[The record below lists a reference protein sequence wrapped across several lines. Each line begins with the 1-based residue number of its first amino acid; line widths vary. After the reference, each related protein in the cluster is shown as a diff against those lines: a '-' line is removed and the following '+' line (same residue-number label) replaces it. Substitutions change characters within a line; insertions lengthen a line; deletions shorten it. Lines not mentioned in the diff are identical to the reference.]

1 MSDEQ
6 RWASVEA
13 ALLTKH
19 HKLTMIGPALATVG
33 IQVIATDAF
42 DTDTL
47 GSFSGETPR
56 RQTPLECARTKA
68 KLAAE
73 LTGLPIG
80 IGSEGSFG
88 GGPYAGLVNWD
99 DELLLLLDTRT
110 GQEIMAFASGPVPL
124 ASLETD
130 QLAAIA
136 QHLQQHD
143 AAQGWICSYGQGD
156 AQQQSQGLN
165 DGKGLVKGLV
175 GFAQVQAALA
185 TAGLLRDAE
194 TLSETIKLQP
204 DLRAHL
210 CPARQSYIQQAA
222 QQLAERWRSLCPS
235 CHQPDFWRK
244 AVETG
249 LPCEVCHYPTG
260 RIKSYTKKCDCCGY
274 IEQEPSSVEFADQG
288 HCPLCNP

>member
-1 MSDEQ
+1 LTSEKHSV
-6 RWASVEA
+6 AIVEA

-19 HKLTMIGPALATVG
+19 HKLALIEPVLAAIG
-33 IQVIATDAF
+33 IRVIDTDAF

-68 KLAAE
+68 QLAAE

-110 GQEIMAFASGPVPL
+110 GQEIVAVASGPVPL
-124 ASLETD
+124 ASLETES
-130 QLAAIA
+130 LAAIA
-136 QHLQQHD
+136 RHLQQHD
-143 AAQGWICSYGQGD
+143 AAQGWICSF
-156 AQQQSQGLN
+156 SQGLA
-165 DGKGLVKGLV
+165 KGLV
-175 GFAQVQAALA
+175 GLEQVQAALTA
-185 TAGLLRDAE
+185 AGLLTDAA
-194 TLSETIKLQP
+194 TLSEKIKLQP

-210 CPARQSYIQQAA
+210 CPARQQYIQQAA
-222 QQLAERWRSLCPS
+222 QQLAARWQSLCPS
-235 CHQPDFWRK
+235 CQQPDFWRK

-249 LPCEVCHYPTG
+249 LPCEVCRYPTD
-260 RIKSYTKKCDCCGY
+260 RIKSYIKKCDGCGY
-274 IEQEPSSVEFADQG
+274 IEREPSRVEFAEQG

>member
-1 MSDEQ
+1 MSDEL
-6 RWASVEA
+6 RLASVEA

-19 HKLTMIGPALATVG
+19 HKLALIGPALAKVG
-33 IQVIATDAF
+33 ISVIDTDTF

-56 RQTPLECARTKA
+56 LQTPLECARTKA
-68 KLAAE
+68 RLAAE

-99 DELLLLLDTRT
+99 DELLLLMDTRT

-136 QHLQQHD
+136 QHVQQHD
-143 AAQGWICSYGQGD
+143 VAQGWICSFAD
-156 AQQQSQGLN
+156 GL
-165 DGKGLVKGLV
+165 LKGLV
-175 GFAQVQAALA
+175 GFGQIA
-185 TAGLLRDAE
+185 TALTQAGLMVDANSLKE
-194 TLSETIKLQP
+194 KIKLQP

-222 QQLAERWRSLCPS
+222 NQLAERWLSLCPS
-235 CHQPDFWRK
+235 CHKPDFWRK

-274 IEQEPSSVEFADQG
+274 VEQEPTGVEFADQG

>member
-1 MSDEQ
+1 MSDEP

-19 HKLTMIGPALATVG
+19 HKLALIGPALAKVG
-33 IQVIATDAF
+33 INVIDTDAF

-56 RQTPLECARTKA
+56 LQTPLECARTKA
-68 KLAAE
+68 RLAAE

-99 DELLLLLDTRT
+99 DELLLLVDTRT

-130 QLAAIA
+130 QLAAIS

-143 AAQGWICSYGQGD
+143 IAQGWICSYPAGV
-156 AQQQSQGLN
+156 
-165 DGKGLVKGLV
+165 VKGLV
-175 GFAQVQAALA
+175 GFTQINSALA
-185 TAGLLRDAE
+185 TAGLVVDGQSLNE
-194 TLSETIKLQP
+194 KIKLQP

-222 QQLAERWRSLCPS
+222 NQLAERWLSLCPT
-235 CHQPDFWRK
+235 CHKPDFWRK
-244 AVETG
+244 AVATG

-274 IEQEPSSVEFADQG
+274 VEQEPTGVEFADQG

>member
-1 MSDEQ
+1 MSDELKQ
-6 RWASVEA
+6 QQIQA

-19 HKLTMIGPALATVG
+19 HKLALISPALSAVG

-56 RQTPLECARTKA
+56 RQTPQECARTKA

-73 LTGLPIG
+73 LTGLLIG

-110 GQEIMAFASGPVPL
+110 GQEMMAFASGPVPL

-143 AAQGWICSYGQGD
+143 AAQGWICSYGEADGQGRV
-156 AQQQSQGLN
+156 
-165 DGKGLVKGLV
+165 KGMVKGLV
-175 GFAQVQAALA
+175 GFEEVKSALSA
-185 TAGLLRDAE
+185 AGLLLDAE

-210 CPARQSYIQQAA
+210 CPARQSFIQQAA
-222 QQLAERWRSLCPS
+222 QQLAERWVSLCPS
-235 CHQPDFWRK
+235 CHQPNFWRK

>member
-1 MSDEQ
+1 MTDELD
-6 RWASVEA
+6 APMLEA

-19 HKLTMIGPALATVG
+19 HKLALIAPALATAG
-33 IQVIATDAF
+33 IQVRSTDAF

-56 RQTPLECARTKA
+56 LQTPLECARTKA
-68 KLAAE
+68 RLAAE

-110 GQEIMAFASGPVPL
+110 GQEIIAFAAGPVPL
-124 ASLETD
+124 ARLQTD

-143 AAQGWICSYGQGD
+143 AAQAWICRYAAGVS
-156 AQQQSQGLN
+156 
-165 DGKGLVKGLV
+165 KGLLGFDQISQALV
-175 GFAQVQAALA
+175 A
-185 TAGLLRDAE
+185 AGLLHGQQL
-194 TLSETIKLQP
+194 TETISLQP
-204 DLRAHL
+204 DLRAHF
-210 CPARQSYIQQAA
+210 CPARQQYIEQAA
-222 QQLAERWRSLCPS
+222 AQLAERWLSLCPS
-235 CHQPDFWRK
+235 CDKPDFWRK

-249 LPCEVCHYPTG
+249 LPCEVCHFPTG

-274 IEQEPSSVEFADQG
+274 MEQEPSRVKFADQG

>member
-1 MSDEQ
+1 MSDEP

-19 HKLTMIGPALATVG
+19 HKLALIGPALAKVG
-33 IQVIATDAF
+33 ISVIDTDAF

-56 RQTPLECARTKA
+56 LQTPLECARTKA
-68 KLAAE
+68 RLAAE

-99 DELLLLLDTRT
+99 DELLLLVDTRT

-130 QLAAIA
+130 QLAAIS

-143 AAQGWICSYGQGD
+143 AAQGWICRYGAGV
-156 AQQQSQGLN
+156 
-165 DGKGLVKGLV
+165 VKGLV
-175 GFAQVQAALA
+175 GFDQINSALA
-185 TAGLLRDAE
+185 TAGLVVDGHS
-194 TLSETIKLQP
+194 LSEKIKLQP

-222 QQLAERWRSLCPS
+222 NQLAERWLSLCPS
-235 CHQPDFWRK
+235 CHKPDFWRK

-274 IEQEPSSVEFADQG
+274 VEQEPTGVEFADQG